1 MTTKLPDNVLAALEQ
16 AKRTAGWNMR
26 RSGVQRFTL
35 PSTTGQASCHLY
47 VVPARCWAYRRWER
61 QRAEHSRGFAA

>member
-1 MTTKLPDNVLAALEQ
+1 MTNILPDGVLLALEQ

-26 RSGVQRFTL
+26 RGDVRRFTL
-35 PSTTGQASCHLY
+35 ANEYGREACHLY

-61 QRAEHSRGFAA
+61 RRAEHSRGFAA